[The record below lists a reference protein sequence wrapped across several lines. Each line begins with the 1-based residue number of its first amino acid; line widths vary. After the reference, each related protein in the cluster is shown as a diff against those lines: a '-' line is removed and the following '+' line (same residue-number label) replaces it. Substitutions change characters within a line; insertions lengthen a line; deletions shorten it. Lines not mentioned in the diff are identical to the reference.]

1 MGRLLILLV
10 GSNIKVSSLKG
21 NIPEDNVRKT
31 PSGVSLIV
39 EFEASQLEAMPLSR
53 LAPQPNQIGVME
65 VIWADPSRDW
75 KICTTASPWIG
86 LGSGT
91 VLLHLKR

>member
-1 MGRLLILLV
+1 MLLAVLGKLLYHANDWKKKRRLSGVLLIGEV
-10 GSNIKVSSLKG
+10 W
-21 NIPEDNVRKT
+21 
-31 PSGVSLIV
+31 
-39 EFEASQLEAMPLSR
+39 R
-53 LAPQPNQIGVME
+53 LAGRRLYPLPRLSSQPDQIGVME
-65 VIWADPSRDW
+65 VIWAEPSSDW

>member
-1 MGRLLILLV
+1 MSFILHCSVVRTKIDTQTRGR
-10 GSNIKVSSLKG
+10 K
-21 NIPEDNVRKT
+21 KT
-31 PSGVSLIV
+31 PSGVSLVV

-91 VLLHLKR
+91 VVLHLKR